1 MQNFALKCYE
11 NYKNYM
17 DLDNNIMPKLN
28 PIMLYREEDIRGK
41 CPLAYVNS
49 DEILLPVVN
58 LYINPLLK
66 DYNEQFQIA
75 LELAVEKHKNQTD
88 KAGNPYIL
96 HPLHVMENVNSK
108 EGKIVAILHDI
119 IEDTDIT
126 ENYLLKI
133 GLSKRI
139 VDAVVALTRSEDMDY
154 QEYIK
159 NLSSNSLAKEVKL
172 SDLEHNMDLK
182 RLPTLEEKD
191 LERNRKYQIAYH
203 YLINNK

>member
-1 MQNFALKCYE
+1 
-11 NYKNYM
+11 
-17 DLDNNIMPKLN
+17 
-28 PIMLYREEDIRGK
+28 ML
-41 CPLAYVNS
+41 S
-49 DEILLPVVN
+49 
-58 LYINPLLK
+58 
-66 DYNEQFQIA
+66 YNEQFQIA

-96 HPLHVMENVNSK
+96 HPLHVMENVNNK

-159 NLSSNSLAKEVKL
+159 NLSSNPLAKEVKL
-172 SDLEHNMDLK
+172 ADLEHNMDLK
-182 RLPTLEEKD
+182 RLPTLEEKE

>member
-1 MQNFALKCYE
+1 
-11 NYKNYM
+11 
-17 DLDNNIMPKLN
+17 
-28 PIMLYREEDIRGK
+28 ML
-41 CPLAYVNS
+41 S
-49 DEILLPVVN
+49 
-58 LYINPLLK
+58 
-66 DYNEQFQIA
+66 YNEQFQIA

-126 ENYLLKI
+126 EDYLLKI

-139 VDAVVALTRSEDMDY
+139 VDAVVALTRSEDIDY

-159 NLSSNSLAKEVKL
+159 NLSSNPLAKEVKL
-172 SDLEHNMDLK
+172 ADLEHNMDLK
-182 RLPTLEEKD
+182 RLPTLNEKD

>member
-1 MQNFALKCYE
+1 
-11 NYKNYM
+11 
-17 DLDNNIMPKLN
+17 
-28 PIMLYREEDIRGK
+28 ML
-41 CPLAYVNS
+41 S
-49 DEILLPVVN
+49 
-58 LYINPLLK
+58 
-66 DYNEQFQIA
+66 YNEQFQIA

-119 IEDTDIT
+119 IEDTDVT
-126 ENYLLKI
+126 EDYLLKI

-159 NLSSNSLAKEVKL
+159 NLSSNPLAKEVKL
-172 SDLEHNMDLK
+172 ADLEHNMDLK

-191 LERNRKYQIAYH
+191 LDRNRKYQIAYH

>member
-1 MQNFALKCYE
+1 
-11 NYKNYM
+11 
-17 DLDNNIMPKLN
+17 
-28 PIMLYREEDIRGK
+28 ML
-41 CPLAYVNS
+41 S
-49 DEILLPVVN
+49 
-58 LYINPLLK
+58 
-66 DYNEQFQIA
+66 YNEQFQIA

-108 EGKIVAILHDI
+108 EGKIVAILP
-119 IEDTDIT
+119 DIT
-126 ENYLLKI
+126 EDYLLKI

-159 NLSSNSLAKEVKL
+159 NLSSNPLAKEVKL
-172 SDLEHNMDLK
+172 ADLEHNMDLK

>member
-1 MQNFALKCYE
+1 
-11 NYKNYM
+11 
-17 DLDNNIMPKLN
+17 
-28 PIMLYREEDIRGK
+28 ML
-41 CPLAYVNS
+41 S
-49 DEILLPVVN
+49 
-58 LYINPLLK
+58 
-66 DYNEQFQIA
+66 YNEQFQIA

-96 HPLHVMENVNSK
+96 HPLHVMENVNNK

-119 IEDTDIT
+119 IEDTYIT

-159 NLSSNSLAKEVKL
+159 NLSSNPLAKEVKL
-172 SDLEHNMDLK
+172 ADLEHNMDLK

-203 YLINNK
+203 YLINNN

>member
-1 MQNFALKCYE
+1 
-11 NYKNYM
+11 
-17 DLDNNIMPKLN
+17 
-28 PIMLYREEDIRGK
+28 ML
-41 CPLAYVNS
+41 S
-49 DEILLPVVN
+49 
-58 LYINPLLK
+58 
-66 DYNEQFQIA
+66 YNEQFQIA

-119 IEDTDIT
+119 IEDTDVT
-126 ENYLLKI
+126 VDYLLKI

-139 VDAVVALTRSEDMDY
+139 VDAVVALTRSKDMDY

-159 NLSSNSLAKEVKL
+159 NLSSNPLAKEVKL
-172 SDLEHNMDLK
+172 ADLEHNMDLK

>member
-1 MQNFALKCYE
+1 
-11 NYKNYM
+11 
-17 DLDNNIMPKLN
+17 
-28 PIMLYREEDIRGK
+28 ML
-41 CPLAYVNS
+41 S
-49 DEILLPVVN
+49 
-58 LYINPLLK
+58 
-66 DYNEQFQIA
+66 YNEQFQIA

-126 ENYLLKI
+126 EDYLLKI

-139 VDAVVALTRSEDMDY
+139 VDTVVALTRSEDMDY

-159 NLSSNSLAKEVKL
+159 NLSSNPLAKEVKL
-172 SDLEHNMDLK
+172 ADLEHNMDLK

>member
-1 MQNFALKCYE
+1 
-11 NYKNYM
+11 
-17 DLDNNIMPKLN
+17 
-28 PIMLYREEDIRGK
+28 ML
-41 CPLAYVNS
+41 S
-49 DEILLPVVN
+49 
-58 LYINPLLK
+58 
-66 DYNEQFQIA
+66 YNEQFQIA

-159 NLSSNSLAKEVKL
+159 NLSSNPLAKEVKL
-172 SDLEHNMDLK
+172 SDLEHHVDLK

>member
-1 MQNFALKCYE
+1 
-11 NYKNYM
+11 
-17 DLDNNIMPKLN
+17 
-28 PIMLYREEDIRGK
+28 ML
-41 CPLAYVNS
+41 S
-49 DEILLPVVN
+49 
-58 LYINPLLK
+58 
-66 DYNEQFQIA
+66 YNEQFQIA

-96 HPLHVMENVNSK
+96 HPLHVMENVNNK

-119 IEDTDIT
+119 IEDTYIT

-159 NLSSNSLAKEVKL
+159 NLSSNPLAKEVKL

>member
-1 MQNFALKCYE
+1 
-11 NYKNYM
+11 
-17 DLDNNIMPKLN
+17 
-28 PIMLYREEDIRGK
+28 ML
-41 CPLAYVNS
+41 S
-49 DEILLPVVN
+49 
-58 LYINPLLK
+58 
-66 DYNEQFQIA
+66 YNEQFQIA

-108 EGKIVAILHDI
+108 DGKIVAILHDI

-126 ENYLLKI
+126 EDYLLKI

-159 NLSSNSLAKEVKL
+159 NLSSNPLANEVKL
-172 SDLEHNMDLK
+172 ADLEHNMDLK

>member
-1 MQNFALKCYE
+1 
-11 NYKNYM
+11 
-17 DLDNNIMPKLN
+17 
-28 PIMLYREEDIRGK
+28 ML
-41 CPLAYVNS
+41 S
-49 DEILLPVVN
+49 
-58 LYINPLLK
+58 
-66 DYNEQFQIA
+66 YNEQFQIA

-108 EGKIVAILHDI
+108 EGKIIAILHDI
-119 IEDTDIT
+119 IEDTDVT
-126 ENYLLKI
+126 EDYLLKI

-139 VDAVVALTRSEDMDY
+139 VDAVVALTRSKDMDY

-159 NLSSNSLAKEVKL
+159 NLSSNPLAKEVKL
-172 SDLEHNMDLK
+172 ADLEHNMDLK

>member
-1 MQNFALKCYE
+1 
-11 NYKNYM
+11 
-17 DLDNNIMPKLN
+17 
-28 PIMLYREEDIRGK
+28 ML
-41 CPLAYVNS
+41 S
-49 DEILLPVVN
+49 
-58 LYINPLLK
+58 
-66 DYNEQFQIA
+66 YNEQFQIA

-159 NLSSNSLAKEVKL
+159 NLSSNPLAKEVKL
-172 SDLEHNMDLK
+172 ADLEHNMDLK

-203 YLINNK
+203 YLINNKW

>member
-1 MQNFALKCYE
+1 
-11 NYKNYM
+11 
-17 DLDNNIMPKLN
+17 
-28 PIMLYREEDIRGK
+28 ML
-41 CPLAYVNS
+41 S
-49 DEILLPVVN
+49 
-58 LYINPLLK
+58 
-66 DYNEQFQIA
+66 YNEQFQIA

-119 IEDTDIT
+119 IEDTDVT
-126 ENYLLKI
+126 EDYLLKI

-139 VDAVVALTRSEDMDY
+139 VDAVVALTRSEDIDY

-159 NLSSNSLAKEVKL
+159 NLSSNPLAKEVKL
-172 SDLEHNMDLK
+172 ADLEHNMDLK
-182 RLPTLEEKD
+182 RLPTLEEID

>member
-1 MQNFALKCYE
+1 
-11 NYKNYM
+11 
-17 DLDNNIMPKLN
+17 
-28 PIMLYREEDIRGK
+28 ML
-41 CPLAYVNS
+41 S
-49 DEILLPVVN
+49 
-58 LYINPLLK
+58 
-66 DYNEQFQIA
+66 YNEQFQIA

-108 EGKIVAILHDI
+108 ECKIVAILHDI
-119 IEDTDIT
+119 IEDTDVT
-126 ENYLLKI
+126 EDYLLKI

-139 VDAVVALTRSEDMDY
+139 VDAVVALTRSEDIDY

-159 NLSSNSLAKEVKL
+159 NLSSNPLAKEVKL
-172 SDLEHNMDLK
+172 ADLEHNMDLK

>member
-1 MQNFALKCYE
+1 M
-11 NYKNYM
+11 
-17 DLDNNIMPKLN
+17 
-28 PIMLYREEDIRGK
+28 
-41 CPLAYVNS
+41 S
-49 DEILLPVVN
+49 
-58 LYINPLLK
+58 
-66 DYNEQFQIA
+66 YNEQFQIA

-96 HPLHVMENVNSK
+96 HPLHVMENVNNK

-159 NLSSNSLAKEVKL
+159 NLSSNPLAKEVKL
-172 SDLEHNMDLK
+172 ADLEHNMDLK

>member
-1 MQNFALKCYE
+1 
-11 NYKNYM
+11 
-17 DLDNNIMPKLN
+17 
-28 PIMLYREEDIRGK
+28 ML
-41 CPLAYVNS
+41 S
-49 DEILLPVVN
+49 
-58 LYINPLLK
+58 
-66 DYNEQFQIA
+66 YNEQFQIA

-96 HPLHVMENVNSK
+96 HPLHVMDNVNNK

-119 IEDTDIT
+119 IEDTYIT

-159 NLSSNSLAKEVKL
+159 NLSSNPLAKEVKL
-172 SDLEHNMDLK
+172 ADLEHNMDLK

>member
-1 MQNFALKCYE
+1 
-11 NYKNYM
+11 
-17 DLDNNIMPKLN
+17 
-28 PIMLYREEDIRGK
+28 ML
-41 CPLAYVNS
+41 S
-49 DEILLPVVN
+49 
-58 LYINPLLK
+58 
-66 DYNEQFQIA
+66 YNEQFQIA

-159 NLSSNSLAKEVKL
+159 NLSSNPLAKEVKL
-172 SDLEHNMDLK
+172 ADLEHNMDLN

>member
-1 MQNFALKCYE
+1 
-11 NYKNYM
+11 
-17 DLDNNIMPKLN
+17 
-28 PIMLYREEDIRGK
+28 ML
-41 CPLAYVNS
+41 S
-49 DEILLPVVN
+49 
-58 LYINPLLK
+58 
-66 DYNEQFQIA
+66 YNEQFQIA

-126 ENYLLKI
+126 EDYLFKI

-159 NLSSNSLAKEVKL
+159 NLSSNPLAKEGKL
-172 SDLEHNMDLK
+172 ADLEHNMDLK

>member
-1 MQNFALKCYE
+1 M
-11 NYKNYM
+11 
-17 DLDNNIMPKLN
+17 
-28 PIMLYREEDIRGK
+28 
-41 CPLAYVNS
+41 S
-49 DEILLPVVN
+49 
-58 LYINPLLK
+58 
-66 DYNEQFQIA
+66 YNEQFQIA

-159 NLSSNSLAKEVKL
+159 NLSSNPLAKEVKL
-172 SDLEHNMDLK
+172 ADLEHNMDLK
-182 RLPTLEEKD
+182 RLPTLEEKN

>member
-1 MQNFALKCYE
+1 
-11 NYKNYM
+11 
-17 DLDNNIMPKLN
+17 
-28 PIMLYREEDIRGK
+28 ML
-41 CPLAYVNS
+41 S
-49 DEILLPVVN
+49 
-58 LYINPLLK
+58 
-66 DYNEQFQIA
+66 YNEQFQIA

-159 NLSSNSLAKEVKL
+159 NLSSNPLAKEVKL
-172 SDLEHNMDLK
+172 ADLEHNMGLK

>member
-1 MQNFALKCYE
+1 
-11 NYKNYM
+11 
-17 DLDNNIMPKLN
+17 
-28 PIMLYREEDIRGK
+28 ML
-41 CPLAYVNS
+41 S
-49 DEILLPVVN
+49 
-58 LYINPLLK
+58 
-66 DYNEQFQIA
+66 YNEQFQIA

-126 ENYLLKI
+126 EDYLLKI

-172 SDLEHNMDLK
+172 ADLEHNMDLK

>member
-1 MQNFALKCYE
+1 
-11 NYKNYM
+11 
-17 DLDNNIMPKLN
+17 
-28 PIMLYREEDIRGK
+28 ML
-41 CPLAYVNS
+41 S
-49 DEILLPVVN
+49 
-58 LYINPLLK
+58 
-66 DYNEQFQIA
+66 YNEQFQIA

-126 ENYLLKI
+126 EDYLLKI

-159 NLSSNSLAKEVKL
+159 NLSSNPLAKEVKL
-172 SDLEHNMDLK
+172 ADLEHNMDLK
-182 RLPTLEEKD
+182 RLPTLEKKD

>member
-1 MQNFALKCYE
+1 MF
-11 NYKNYM
+11 
-17 DLDNNIMPKLN
+17 
-28 PIMLYREEDIRGK
+28 
-41 CPLAYVNS
+41 S
-49 DEILLPVVN
+49 
-58 LYINPLLK
+58 
-66 DYNEQFQIA
+66 YNEQFQLA

-159 NLSSNSLAKEVKL
+159 NLSSNPLAKEVKL
-172 SDLEHNMDLK
+172 ADLEHNMDLK

>member
-1 MQNFALKCYE
+1 M
-11 NYKNYM
+11 
-17 DLDNNIMPKLN
+17 
-28 PIMLYREEDIRGK
+28 
-41 CPLAYVNS
+41 S
-49 DEILLPVVN
+49 
-58 LYINPLLK
+58 
-66 DYNEQFQIA
+66 YNEQFQIA

-126 ENYLLKI
+126 EDYLLKI

-159 NLSSNSLAKEVKL
+159 NLSSNPLAKEVKL
-172 SDLEHNMDLK
+172 ADLEHNMDLK

-191 LERNRKYQIAYH
+191 LERNRKYQISYH

>member
-1 MQNFALKCYE
+1 
-11 NYKNYM
+11 
-17 DLDNNIMPKLN
+17 
-28 PIMLYREEDIRGK
+28 ML
-41 CPLAYVNS
+41 S
-49 DEILLPVVN
+49 
-58 LYINPLLK
+58 
-66 DYNEQFQIA
+66 YNEQFQIA

-126 ENYLLKI
+126 EDYLFKI

-139 VDAVVALTRSEDMDY
+139 VDAVVALTRSKDMDY

-159 NLSSNSLAKEVKL
+159 NLSSNPLAKEVKL
-172 SDLEHNMDLK
+172 ADLEHNMDLK

>member
-1 MQNFALKCYE
+1 
-11 NYKNYM
+11 
-17 DLDNNIMPKLN
+17 
-28 PIMLYREEDIRGK
+28 ML
-41 CPLAYVNS
+41 S
-49 DEILLPVVN
+49 
-58 LYINPLLK
+58 
-66 DYNEQFQIA
+66 YNEQFQIA

-119 IEDTDIT
+119 IED
-126 ENYLLKI
+126 YLLKI

-139 VDAVVALTRSEDMDY
+139 VDAVVALTRSEDIDY

-159 NLSSNSLAKEVKL
+159 NLSSNPLAKEVKL
-172 SDLEHNMDLK
+172 ADLEHNMDLK

>member
-1 MQNFALKCYE
+1 
-11 NYKNYM
+11 
-17 DLDNNIMPKLN
+17 
-28 PIMLYREEDIRGK
+28 ML
-41 CPLAYVNS
+41 S
-49 DEILLPVVN
+49 
-58 LYINPLLK
+58 
-66 DYNEQFQIA
+66 YNEQFQIA

-96 HPLHVMENVNSK
+96 HPLHVMENVN
-108 EGKIVAILHDI
+108 GKIVAILHDI

-159 NLSSNSLAKEVKL
+159 NLSSNPLAKEVKL
-172 SDLEHNMDLK
+172 ADLEHNMDLK

>member
-1 MQNFALKCYE
+1 
-11 NYKNYM
+11 
-17 DLDNNIMPKLN
+17 
-28 PIMLYREEDIRGK
+28 ML
-41 CPLAYVNS
+41 S
-49 DEILLPVVN
+49 
-58 LYINPLLK
+58 
-66 DYNEQFQIA
+66 YNEQFQIA

-126 ENYLLKI
+126 EDYLLKI

-139 VDAVVALTRSEDMDY
+139 IDAVVALTRSEDIDY

-159 NLSSNSLAKEVKL
+159 NLSSNPLAKEVKL
-172 SDLEHNMDLK
+172 ADLEHNMDLK

>member
-1 MQNFALKCYE
+1 
-11 NYKNYM
+11 
-17 DLDNNIMPKLN
+17 
-28 PIMLYREEDIRGK
+28 ML
-41 CPLAYVNS
+41 S
-49 DEILLPVVN
+49 
-58 LYINPLLK
+58 
-66 DYNEQFQIA
+66 YNEQFQIA

-159 NLSSNSLAKEVKL
+159 NLSSNPLAKEVKL
-172 SDLEHNMDLK
+172 ADLEHNMDLK
-182 RLPTLEEKD
+182 RLPTSEEKD

>member
-1 MQNFALKCYE
+1 
-11 NYKNYM
+11 
-17 DLDNNIMPKLN
+17 
-28 PIMLYREEDIRGK
+28 ML
-41 CPLAYVNS
+41 S
-49 DEILLPVVN
+49 
-58 LYINPLLK
+58 
-66 DYNEQFQIA
+66 YNEQFQIA

-119 IEDTDIT
+119 IEDTDVT
-126 ENYLLKI
+126 EDYLLKI
-133 GLSKRI
+133 RLSKRI
-139 VDAVVALTRSEDMDY
+139 VDAVVALTRSEDIDY

-159 NLSSNSLAKEVKL
+159 NLSSNPLAKEVKL
-172 SDLEHNMDLK
+172 ADLEHNMDLK

>member
-1 MQNFALKCYE
+1 
-11 NYKNYM
+11 
-17 DLDNNIMPKLN
+17 
-28 PIMLYREEDIRGK
+28 ML
-41 CPLAYVNS
+41 S
-49 DEILLPVVN
+49 
-58 LYINPLLK
+58 
-66 DYNEQFQIA
+66 YNEQFQIA

-108 EGKIVAILHDI
+108 EGKIIAILHDI
-119 IEDTDIT
+119 IEDTDVT
-126 ENYLLKI
+126 EDYLLKI

-139 VDAVVALTRSEDMDY
+139 VDAVVALTRSEDIDY

-159 NLSSNSLAKEVKL
+159 TLSSNPLAKEVKL
-172 SDLEHNMDLK
+172 ADLEHNMDLK

>member
-1 MQNFALKCYE
+1 
-11 NYKNYM
+11 
-17 DLDNNIMPKLN
+17 
-28 PIMLYREEDIRGK
+28 ML
-41 CPLAYVNS
+41 S
-49 DEILLPVVN
+49 
-58 LYINPLLK
+58 
-66 DYNEQFQIA
+66 YNEQFQIA

-119 IEDTDIT
+119 IEDTDVT
-126 ENYLLKI
+126 EDYLLKI

-139 VDAVVALTRSEDMDY
+139 VDAVVALTRSKDMDY

-159 NLSSNSLAKEVKL
+159 NLSSNPLAKEVKL
-172 SDLEHNMDLK
+172 ADLEHNMDLK

>member
-1 MQNFALKCYE
+1 
-11 NYKNYM
+11 
-17 DLDNNIMPKLN
+17 
-28 PIMLYREEDIRGK
+28 ML
-41 CPLAYVNS
+41 S
-49 DEILLPVVN
+49 
-58 LYINPLLK
+58 
-66 DYNEQFQIA
+66 YNEQFQIA

-96 HPLHVMENVNSK
+96 HPLHVMENVNNK

-119 IEDTDIT
+119 IEDTYIT

-139 VDAVVALTRSEDMDY
+139 VDAVVALTRSEDIDY

-159 NLSSNSLAKEVKL
+159 NLSTNPLAKEVKL
-172 SDLEHNMDLK
+172 ADLEHNMDLK